1 MSKGARQRADDLHSE
16 ILPKFHRRFVG
27 RDDKVELHRAE
38 AKPARLLQAML
49 AHRPADPLPARVFPN
64 DECSISDMRTAVR
77 LVRMQ
82 SVTTNNFVFPFSD
95 TNVRIVFEPVSQR
108 IHARNV
114 WINRIRLARGDH
126 FLKNLPDSIAIRVT
140 STTNVKHRCLSPTVC
155 SGGCAS
161 RLFINYGA

>member
-49 AHRPADPLPARVFPN
+49 AHCPPEPLSARIFRDN
-64 DECSISDMRTAVR
+64 ESGIGDMRASGG
-77 LVRMQ
+77 LIRMQ

-114 WINRIRLARGDH
+114 WINRIRL
-126 FLKNLPDSIAIRVT
+126 
-140 STTNVKHRCLSPTVC
+140 
-155 SGGCAS
+155 
-161 RLFINYGA
+161 